1 LNITKRLKEVKRI
14 LSLIRARKFKNL
26 PEIKEPTNEFEAFK
40 KALLELAKEFQI
52 YINLLTQEA
61 EYFKIKAYRDVLTGA
76 LNRNFLEE
84 KGNEILIKY
93 KLKSQPLG
101 VIMLDIDN
109 FKRVN
114 DTCGHDIGDLVL
126 KTVAN
131 TIKKSLRK
139 DDLIIRYGGEEFLIL
154 LPNTDLEQT
163 LKVTEKIRRNI
174 ENTEITIPTGEKIKV
189 TASLGVS
196 VVYPE
201 DKNIFVAI
209 KRADEKLH
217 HAKQKGKNRVE
228 V

>member
-1 LNITKRLKEVKRI
+1 
-14 LSLIRARKFKNL
+14 
-26 PEIKEPTNEFEAFK
+26 
-40 KALLELAKEFQI
+40 
-52 YINLLTQEA
+52 LTS
-61 EYFKIKAYRDVLTGA
+61 A

-93 KLKSQPLG
+93 KLKSQALG

-163 LKVTEKIRRNI
+163 LKVAEKIRKNI

-201 DKNIFVAI
+201 DKNIFEAI
-209 KRADEKLH
+209 KRVDEKLH
-217 HAKQKGKNRVE
+217 RAKQKGKNRVE